1 METRQYP
8 DQVSFIGGSVMPYI
22 DQQGGGWAKAM
33 MVALQWVWPGR
44 YWFLRSDVMLRLR
57 RRLVIFPGAGWRL
70 RCKLIIFPGAGK
82 WVMKNPE
89 ERHFVLAYE
98 TAEQGRK

>member
-1 METRQYP
+1 
-8 DQVSFIGGSVMPYI
+8 
-22 DQQGGGWAKAM
+22 
-33 MVALQWVWPGR
+33 MVALWWAWPGR
-44 YWFLRSDVMLRLR
+44 SRFLRSEVMLHLR
-57 RRLVIFPGAGWRL
+57 RGLVIFPGTGGRL